1 MDVAN
6 ADIAGAN
13 ICPCRQSCHS
23 RAATWHIKRTQLVQH
38 AGKLHGFD
46 ALLSEV

>member
-1 MDVAN
+1 MPDYSGSLW
-6 ADIAGAN
+6 DLG
-13 ICPCRQSCHS
+13 CHS

-46 ALLSEV
+46 ALLSET